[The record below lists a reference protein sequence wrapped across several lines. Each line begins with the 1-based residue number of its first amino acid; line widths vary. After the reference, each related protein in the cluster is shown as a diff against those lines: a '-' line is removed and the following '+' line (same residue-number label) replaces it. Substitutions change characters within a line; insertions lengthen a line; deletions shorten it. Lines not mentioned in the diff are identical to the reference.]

1 MTQADVVSV
10 GAGCAEFFFGEAFV
24 TGALFAATFLGS
36 DFLAGAFFTAAFLA
50 GTFLAGAAGA
60 VVAVVVPVVVAADVV
75 VAVFRL
81 ATESATDLA
90 AVATNTAR
98 VASRLRVN
106 VSTCFSK

>member
-24 TGALFAATFLGS
+24 TGALFAATFLGG

-50 GTFLAGAAGA
+50 GTFLAGVAGA
-60 VVAVVVPVVVAADVV
+60 VVPVVVAAAVV

-90 AVATNTAR
+90 AVATSTAR

>member
-1 MTQADVVSV
+1 MTQAEVVSV
-10 GAGCAEFFFGEAFV
+10 GVGCAEFFFGEAFV
-24 TGALFAATFLGS
+24 TGALFAATFLGG

-60 VVAVVVPVVVAADVV
+60 GVAVAVVVVVA

>member
-1 MTQADVVSV
+1 VVSV
-10 GAGCAEFFFGEAFV
+10 GVGCAEFFFGEAFV
-24 TGALFAATFLGS
+24 TGALFAATFLVG

-60 VVAVVVPVVVAADVV
+60 GVAVAVVVAVAVAVAVAAL
-75 VAVFRL
+75 RL

>member
-1 MTQADVVSV
+1 MVSV
-10 GAGCAEFFFGEAFV
+10 GVGCAEFFFGEAFV
-24 TGALFAATFLGS
+24 TGALFAATFLVG

-60 VVAVVVPVVVAADVV
+60 GVAVAVVVAVAVAVAAL
-75 VAVFRL
+75 RL